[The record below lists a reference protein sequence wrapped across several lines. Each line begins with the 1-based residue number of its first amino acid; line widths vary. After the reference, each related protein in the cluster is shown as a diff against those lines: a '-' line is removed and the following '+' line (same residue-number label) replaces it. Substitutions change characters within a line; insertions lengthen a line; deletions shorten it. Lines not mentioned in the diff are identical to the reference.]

1 MSQEMPLEVCGV
13 GFGMLAQQPKETAV
27 EGFLPQHRPE
37 GHVQY
42 LAGVELLEQGR
53 QPGVIY
59 RA

>member
-1 MSQEMPLEVCGV
+1 MPLEVCGV